1 MNDDN
6 HSTTNNLLKS
16 NFLKEQINQDNKP
29 EVNNKFQ
36 VQVDAIRSAADDIEK
51 IEIMILQK
59 KSLLKNSKDVYEAD
73 RLFAELEG
81 LECLQGQTARFS

>member
-6 HSTTNNLLKS
+6 HSTTNNLRKS
-16 NFLKEQINQDNKP
+16 IFPKEQINQDNKP

-36 VQVDAIRSAADDIEK
+36 VQADAIRSAADDIEK

-59 KSLLKNSKDVYEAD
+59 KSLLKKW
-73 RLFAELEG
+73 
-81 LECLQGQTARFS
+81 

>member
-1 MNDDN
+1 
-6 HSTTNNLLKS
+6 
-16 NFLKEQINQDNKP
+16 
-29 EVNNKFQ
+29 VNNKFQ

-81 LECLQGQTARFS
+81 LESLQGQTARFS

>member
-1 MNDDN
+1 
-6 HSTTNNLLKS
+6 
-16 NFLKEQINQDNKP
+16 
-29 EVNNKFQ
+29 VNNKFQ

>member
-1 MNDDN
+1 MM
-6 HSTTNNLLKS
+6 TTTLQQIICERVS
-16 NFLKEQINQDNKP
+16 FLKEQINQDNKS

-59 KSLLKNSKDVYEAD
+59 KSLLKNSKDVYED
-73 RLFAELEG
+73 DGLFAELEG
-81 LECLQGQTARFS
+81 LERLQGQTARFS

>member
-1 MNDDN
+1 
-6 HSTTNNLLKS
+6 
-16 NFLKEQINQDNKP
+16 
-29 EVNNKFQ
+29 VNNKFQ

-81 LECLQGQTARFS
+81 LECLQGQTAR

>member
-1 MNDDN
+1 MM
-6 HSTTNNLLKS
+6 TTTLQQIICERVS
-16 NFLKEQINQDNKP
+16 FLKEQINQDNKS

-59 KSLLKNSKDVYEAD
+59 KSLLKNSKDVYED
-73 RLFAELEG
+73 DGLFAELEG
-81 LECLQGQTARFS
+81 LERLQSQTARFS

>member
-1 MNDDN
+1 MM
-6 HSTTNNLLKS
+6 TTTLQQIICERVS
-16 NFLKEQINQDNKP
+16 FLKEQINQDNKP

-59 KSLLKNSKDVYEAD
+59 KYQFKNSKDVYEAD
-73 RLFAELEG
+73 RLFAGLEG
-81 LECLQGQTARFS
+81 LEWLQGQTPRFS